1 VLLSEMFPSNMRAAS
16 MRIAAMANWLA
27 NFVASMSFPGLV
39 KLSQGLAY
47 GLFTTGAFVSFFY
60 VWKYVKETKGVELEA
75 IAKVEGVSND

>member
-1 VLLSEMFPSNMRAAS
+1 M
-16 MRIAAMANWLA
+16 
-27 NFVASMSFPGLV
+27 

-60 VWKYVKETKGVELEA
+60 VWKYVKETKGVKLEA